1 MEKLFIDGE
10 LQKIRHD
17 NFDLKSLRKNGKQ
30 IIGCSFYKDG
40 IGYILNAYVVKC
52 NADNPFNSNQ
62 EHLFIASNIQ
72 LSKGNLEDTVNE
84 SRKYLSNKNRIAIDL
99 KGLGYGAIEILKK
112 DYIADN
118 GKIYY
123 GNLPMRVDIN
133 EYRHILQ
140 TVFPFDLTN
149 NVINEA
155 AISLRQLI
163 KEDRFHVDE
172 EIYNDVLKELSLLE
186 YEINDNGTI
195 HLIRNNDA
203 NYVDNIILVC
213 LLNEHMKVEKE
224 LRRE

>member
-1 MEKLFIDGE
+1 M
-10 LQKIRHD
+10 
-17 NFDLKSLRKNGKQ
+17 
-30 IIGCSFYKDG
+30 
-40 IGYILNAYVVKC
+40 
-52 NADNPFNSNQ
+52 
-62 EHLFIASNIQ
+62 
-72 LSKGNLEDTVNE
+72 SKGNLEDTVNE